1 MPYDNE
7 NENTNEDM
15 SVCMEIAAA
24 ESIPEL
30 HKDAPKAEQC
40 SKHNVDKMTYWS
52 LVNINLSFE
61 YILYV
66 SNDLQHHLLQYYK
79 LLSKTNS
86 YGIRPNSQTHGSMK
100 QIFMEW
106 RCKSL

>member
-30 HKDAPKAEQC
+30 NKDAPKAE
-40 SKHNVDKMTYWS
+40 
-52 LVNINLSFE
+52 
-61 YILYV
+61 
-66 SNDLQHHLLQYYK
+66 
-79 LLSKTNS
+79 
-86 YGIRPNSQTHGSMK
+86 
-100 QIFMEW
+100 
-106 RCKSL
+106 